1 MASPPPSRGVVR
13 RIALPSDEIVLT
25 IISAMQEESLPV
37 RTALAT
43 AGYHRPGE
51 QNPSLDFSV
60 VGMGR
65 DGVESGL
72 KGMMRDM
79 RQRQG
84 EGSQTAQ
91 LLLLGFAGGL
101 DPSLSTGD
109 LVLASRYCRLVPQ
122 PEPLVY
128 SPHVQSMEDLEQLR
142 RRLGAVQGGWAPF
155 EGAGDPVLPRR
166 AVLKSLGPDPGLRQD
181 AKDALTQAGLAAAET
196 DSITVPRPVT
206 DAGDKRELHRR
217 YCVGAVNMEDYWV
230 ARLAD
235 AAKVPFLSVRA
246 ILDTA
251 VQGLPSYLLGFS
263 TLGRV
268 QAVLKALLRPWRL
281 PTLLSLARQM
291 RQAQSSLA
299 RFALVFVNYRRGAA
313 PSPPGVAT

>member
-1 MASPPPSRGVVR
+1 MVR
-13 RIALPSDEIVLT
+13 RIALLSDEIVLT

-72 KGMMRDM
+72 KGVMRHLRHL
-79 RQRQG
+79 RQQSAECDRPD
-84 EGSQTAQ
+84 Q

-101 DPSLSTGD
+101 DPALSTGD
-109 LVLASRYCRLVPQ
+109 LVLAGRYCRLVPQ

-128 SPHVQSMEDLEQLR
+128 SPNVTSLADLEQLR
-142 RRLGAVQGGWAPF
+142 RRLGSGREGWAPF
-155 EGAGDPVLPRR
+155 EGTENPVLPRR
-166 AVLKSLGPDPGLRQD
+166 AVLKSLRPDAGLWQE
-181 AKDALTQAGLAAAET
+181 AKDALDRVGLAAAES
-196 DSITVPRPVT
+196 DSITVPCPVA
-206 DAGDKRELHRR
+206 DAGNKGELHRR
-217 YCVGAVNMEDYWV
+217 YGVATVNMEDYWV
-230 ARLAD
+230 ARQAD

-251 VQGLPSYLLGFS
+251 AQGLPSYLLGFS
-263 TLGRV
+263 TLGRG
-268 QAVLKALLRPWRL
+268 QAVLKALLRPWRV
-281 PTLLSLARQM
+281 PALLSLARQM
-291 RQAQSSLA
+291 RQAQTSLA
-299 RFALVFVNYRRGAA
+299 RFALVFFNYRQGAA
-313 PSPPGVAT
+313 PSSPGVAT

>member
-1 MASPPPSRGVVR
+1 M
-13 RIALPSDEIVLT
+13 T

-37 RTALAT
+37 RTALAA
-43 AGYHRPGE
+43 AGHHRPGE
-51 QNPSLDFSV
+51 QNPSLDFSI

-72 KGMMRDM
+72 KGIMRDL
-79 RQRQG
+79 RQRPP
-84 EGSQTAQ
+84 EYDRPAQ

-128 SPHVQSMEDLEQLR
+128 SPHVTSLEDLEQLR
-142 RRLGAVQGGWAPF
+142 RRLGTVREGWAPF
-155 EGAGDPVLPRR
+155 DGAENPVLPRR
-166 AVLKSLGPDPGLRQD
+166 AVLKSLGPDLGLWQD
-181 AKDALTQAGLAAAET
+181 ARDALARAGLAAAET
-196 DSITVPRPVT
+196 DSITVPQPVMN
-206 DAGDKRELHRR
+206 AGDKGELHRR
-217 YCVGAVNMEDYWV
+217 YGVGAVNMEDYWV

-251 VQGLPSYLLGFS
+251 AQGLPSYLLGFS
-263 TLGRV
+263 TLGRG
-268 QAVLKALLRPWRL
+268 QAILKALLRPWRV

-299 RFALVFVNYRRGAA
+299 RFALVFVNYRQGAT
-313 PSPPGVAT
+313 PSPPAAAT